1 MNYTTIEQSKKL
13 LELGLNTKS
22 ADMCYSTFGV
32 EDYPLHLT
40 LKDKGKFTPCWSLS
54 ALWNLIPDI
63 PACTVLFAKSEG
75 KYGICITPLDSGLA
89 LNEIEA
95 STPLKAVYDMVVWLL
110 KNGYIKTKKK

>member
-1 MNYTTIEQSKKL
+1 MYWKKSPI
-13 LELGLNTKS
+13 LN
-22 ADMCYSTFGV
+22 
-32 EDYPLHLT
+32 H
-40 LKDKGKFTPCWSLS
+40 KDRWILRIINKLPILFDDDDIIPCWSLG

-63 PACTVLFAKSEG
+63 PDCTVLFAKSEG